1 MLTKCFSLFWILNN
15 LFQFLSNFIFYFI
28 LLIFFFACLLLSFLI
43 FNCLK
48 WNVEKLTECVN
59 LFATV
64 KRVKEMRHS
73 ELIMSCHVKL
83 NTGQKCR
90 LQSSYNLITTC
101 SSVLPALLHCVQI
114 FRWSKKLDNSCNNS
128 DFIGLVAL

>member
-1 MLTKCFSLFWILNN
+1 M
-15 LFQFLSNFIFYFI
+15 
-28 LLIFFFACLLLSFLI
+28 
-43 FNCLK
+43 
-48 WNVEKLTECVN
+48 EKLTEYTN

-83 NTGQKCR
+83 HTGQKCR

-101 SSVLPALLHCVQI
+101 SSVLPALLRCVQI
-114 FRWSKKLDNSCNNS
+114 FHWSRKPDNSCNNS
-128 DFIGLVAL
+128 DFIGFSGSLKGKDTKMGLVVMLSPKTRTGRFKDYFSFIGFITPF